1 MLAAARFS
9 EATVEVVVEVS
20 TVDVSTI
27 ELLLAPIICDTSK
40 SSSIDISKSKLILEA

>member
-1 MLAAARFS
+1 MLAVACFS

-20 TVDVSTI
+20 TVNVSTI
-27 ELLLAPIICDTSK
+27 ESVLALIICDTSK